1 MFSLLLLQEKR
12 TTENAVG
19 VLLEENHTLHR
30 QVASVSSGAQA
41 GQDETGSAADSDQSG
56 LRSHVRS
63 SQGLSHMNSFRTEH
77 NHPRAVL
84 QQMFPGKVLNGY
96 DLSPDG
102 TSSADIYDQQYQQ
115 YYPNQQ
121 GVQYG
126 STGNAIDQLEQLRA
140 ELASKDEHI
149 VHLQHNIQSL
159 KGQNSHLQHTVDDT
173 DSHRRQVQS
182 HNSELEM
189 QLDSLLNEMEGLR
202 QAGSTNQG
210 WGVDTAQVHQLMAEN
225 SELNAQ
231 LAHLSQQLEHG
242 SGVTDLTVTEL
253 QEQIRH
259 LERTSTHLS
268 AQLESREAELTQH
281 HHRELRKIES
291 EKENRLLELKN
302 EHETLISLLTEQNE
316 RLESELKDASETAR
330 TAAAAAVNSPAS
342 SPRDLSAEDEK
353 KVMGLK
359 ATIMKLVDD
368 NKALSKLN
376 EHNAQLKTE
385 VQPFLMH
392 IIHVQQ
398 ANCNCQSIQCH
409 CWYVTRLS

>member
-1 MFSLLLLQEKR
+1 MLQEKR

-30 QVASVSSGAQA
+30 QVASSSSGAQA
-41 GQDETGSAADSDQSG
+41 SQDETASAADSDQSG
-56 LRSHVRS
+56 HRSHVRS
-63 SQGLSHMNSFRTEH
+63 SQGLSHINSFRNEH

-96 DLSPDG
+96 DMTPDG
-102 TSSADIYDQQYQQ
+102 ASLADPYDQQYHAQQQ
-115 YYPNQQ
+115 YYPSQQ
-121 GVQYG
+121 VVQYG
-126 STGNAIDQLEQLRA
+126 STGNAIDQLEQLRQ

-202 QAGSTNQG
+202 QGGSTNQG

-242 SGVTDLTVTEL
+242 SGMTDLTVTEL
-253 QEQIRH
+253 QEQIKH

-268 AQLESREAELTQH
+268 AQLESREAELTQT

-342 SPRDLSAEDEK
+342 SPRDLSAEEEK

-359 ATIMKLVDD
+359 ATILKLVDD

-385 VQPFLMH
+385 V
-392 IIHVQQ
+392 
-398 ANCNCQSIQCH
+398 
-409 CWYVTRLS
+409 